1 MNDRHFINMDF
12 DGTKWW
18 VDYHDEED
26 KRDYFDTKE
35 EALTFYHTFPEGTP
49 LNNVH
54 KQSQNKRN

>member
-1 MNDRHFINMDF
+1 MNERRFINMDF

-35 EALTFYHTFPEGTP
+35 EALAFYHTFPAGTP
-49 LNNVH
+49 P
-54 KQSQNKRN
+54 Q